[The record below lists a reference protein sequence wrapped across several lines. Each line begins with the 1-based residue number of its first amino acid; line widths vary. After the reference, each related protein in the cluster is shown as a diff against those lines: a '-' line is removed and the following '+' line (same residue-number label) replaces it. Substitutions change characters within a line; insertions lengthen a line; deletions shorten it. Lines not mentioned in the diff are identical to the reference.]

1 MARKEFCDWFDEQFK
16 AFVEKRVSKYEQFTQ
31 KEELLQMIGQVK
43 GLAGKGKR
51 VRPYLV
57 YLAYYAHTG
66 ESPEKIK
73 KALFAVELFHTFCL
87 IHDDIIDEDHV
98 RRGVATVNHVAQET
112 YKKYRKGLAGRAGAA
127 QAILVGDLVFSWVF
141 ELMAPY
147 FHNEELTREFL
158 FTIDEVVI
166 GQMIDVDLMAK
177 ERVTKEAIL
186 EKMRLKTAGYTFV
199 QPLRLGRLLA
209 GKEGKEE
216 NIDALGVALGM
227 GFQMQD
233 DLLDIFSSEQEIGKD
248 LASDIE
254 ESQHT
259 LLTQY
264 VADHGSEHDIRELH
278 VLIGKAVDDDRLH
291 LLRDLFERTG
301 AANALKKEIEE
312 YMQKA
317 RSEAEGCNWPEAAK
331 KELVEFV
338 EYVAARRY

>member
-1 MARKEFCDWFDEQFK
+1 MSREEFCRWFDERFT
-16 AFVEKRVSKYEQFTQ
+16 AFVKGRTARYERFTH
-31 KEELLQMIGQVK
+31 KEELLEMIGQVED
-43 GLAGKGKR
+43 LAEKGKR

-57 YLAYYAHTG
+57 YLAYHAHTNKG
-66 ESPEKIK
+66 PEEIER
-73 KALFAVELFHTFCL
+73 ALFAVELFHTFCL
-87 IHDDIIDEDHV
+87 VHDDIIDEDDL
-98 RRGVATVNHVAQET
+98 RRGVPTVNSVAQAT
-112 YKKYRKGLAGRAGAA
+112 YKKYRKGLAKRAGAA

-147 FHNEELTREFL
+147 FHDEELTREFL

-199 QPLRLGRLLA
+199 QPLRIGRLLA
-209 GKEGKEE
+209 RKREPEE

-301 AANALKKEIEE
+301 AANALREEIKEC
-312 YMQKA
+312 MQNA
-317 RSEAEGCNWPEAAK
+317 RNKAEGCNWPEGAK
-331 KELVEFV
+331 KALVEFV
-338 EYVAARRY
+338 EYVAERRY